1 MKNSKMMIKM
11 IKIILLLELGRRKIK
26 IVKKL
31 VKQRRKSLIKLAI
44 IINYQLKKYKMNFL
58 IMIRLITVQIM
69 IN

>member
-1 MKNSKMMIKM
+1 MKSSKMMIKM
-11 IKIILLLELGRRKIK
+11 IKIILHLELARRKIK

-44 IINYQLKKYKMNFL
+44 IINYQFKKYKMNFL
-58 IMIRLITVQIM
+58 IIMILMVVQIM